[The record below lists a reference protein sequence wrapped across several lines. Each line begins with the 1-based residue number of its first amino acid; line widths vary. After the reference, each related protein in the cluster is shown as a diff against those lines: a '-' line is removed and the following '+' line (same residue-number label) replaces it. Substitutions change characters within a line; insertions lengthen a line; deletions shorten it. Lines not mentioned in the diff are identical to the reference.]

1 MRDRNP
7 LFSTN
12 DGSSARHNQITSAE
26 AEVAHLPEERI
37 LNTDVDALVGYFVQK
52 YAVEVPELD
61 LNNVSASEH
70 ERQIEVYDHWDKRS
84 VRVPGTAF
92 DFEIPFTGEAQ
103 IFFMRPN
110 SWDTGPP
117 YAEVRS
123 GMVCFTIADRQ
134 LTQEQIKA
142 GFERTRDSIQKYLNW
157 HREMWAGLEE
167 DVARRVRVRIEERR
181 GRLLKQKELASG
193 LSSLGIKLKEKDS
206 DSKTFVPPTVK
217 QKIQPRL
224 PPMRPAV
231 KPEPTLDQGQYE
243 TILSL
248 ISGAGRSIEQS
259 SSRTRALDEEAL
271 RDMLLVP
278 LNAHFGNATGE
289 AFNCNGKTD
298 ILIRHEG
305 ANLFAAE
312 CKIWGGDKHLQDAVD
327 QLLSYLHWR
336 DTKAALVVFN
346 RNKDFSSV
354 LEKLKSLPAKHVAY
368 VSGPKNLDESS
379 FQFIL
384 ALPQDAERKVT
395 VSVLAFDLGDQ

>member
-1 MRDRNP
+1 
-7 LFSTN
+7 
-12 DGSSARHNQITSAE
+12 
-26 AEVAHLPEERI
+26 
-37 LNTDVDALVGYFVQK
+37 
-52 YAVEVPELD
+52 
-61 LNNVSASEH
+61 
-70 ERQIEVYDHWDKRS
+70 
-84 VRVPGTAF
+84 
-92 DFEIPFTGEAQ
+92 
-103 IFFMRPN
+103 
-110 SWDTGPP
+110 
-117 YAEVRS
+117 
-123 GMVCFTIADRQ
+123 
-134 LTQEQIKA
+134 
-142 GFERTRDSIQKYLNW
+142 
-157 HREMWAGLEE
+157 
-167 DVARRVRVRIEERR
+167 
-181 GRLLKQKELASG
+181 
-193 LSSLGIKLKEKDS
+193 
-206 DSKTFVPPTVK
+206 
-217 QKIQPRL
+217 
-224 PPMRPAV
+224 MRPAV

-312 CKIWGGDKHLQDAVD
+312 CKIWGGDKHLQDAID

>member
-1 MRDRNP
+1 
-7 LFSTN
+7 
-12 DGSSARHNQITSAE
+12 
-26 AEVAHLPEERI
+26 
-37 LNTDVDALVGYFVQK
+37 
-52 YAVEVPELD
+52 
-61 LNNVSASEH
+61 
-70 ERQIEVYDHWDKRS
+70 
-84 VRVPGTAF
+84 
-92 DFEIPFTGEAQ
+92 
-103 IFFMRPN
+103 
-110 SWDTGPP
+110 
-117 YAEVRS
+117 
-123 GMVCFTIADRQ
+123 MVCFTIADRQ

-312 CKIWGGDKHLQDAVD
+312 CKIWGGDKHLQDAID

>member
-1 MRDRNP
+1 LRDRKP
-7 LFSTN
+7 LFFTN
-12 DGSSARHNQITSAE
+12 DGSAARQHQIASAE
-26 AEVAHLPEERI
+26 AEVANLPEERI
-37 LNTDVDALVGYFVQK
+37 LNTDVDALVEYFVQK
-52 YAVEVPELD
+52 YSVEVPELD
-61 LNNVSASEH
+61 LGSVSASEH
-70 ERQIEVYDHWDKRS
+70 ERQIEVYDRVDDRTI
-84 VRVPGTAF
+84 RVPVVAF
-92 DFEIPFTGEAQ
+92 DFEIPFTCEAQ
-103 IFFMRPN
+103 IFHMRPN

-117 YAEVRS
+117 YAEIRT
-123 GMVCFTIADRQ
+123 GLVCFTIADRQ
-134 LTQEQIKA
+134 LTQEKIKA
-142 GFERTRDSIQKYLNW
+142 DFERTRDSIQRYLNW
-157 HREMWAGLEE
+157 HREMWAGLDE
-167 DVARRVRVRIEERR
+167 DIAKRVRLRIEERR
-181 GRLLKQKELASG
+181 NRLLQQKELASG
-193 LSSLGIKLKEKDS
+193 LSSLGIKLKEKTGDA
-206 DSKTFVPPTVK
+206 KTFVPPAVK
-217 QKIQPRL
+217 QKIQPKL

-231 KPEPTLDQGQYE
+231 MPEPTLDQRQYE

-312 CKIWGGDKHLQDAVD
+312 CKIWGGDKHLQDAID

-346 RNKDFSSV
+346 RNKDFSGV
-354 LEKLKSLPAKHVAY
+354 LEKLKSLPAKHSAY

-379 FQFIL
+379 FQFVFS
-384 ALPQDAERKVT
+384 LPQDAERKVT
-395 VSVLAFDLGDQ
+395 VSVLAFDLGG